1 MVTYNLIIYGFIS
14 IIQTKWIIFSS
25 EFLMKYQEKLYKLFQ
40 LRMIDDK
47 TISSHVDEVISPENF

>member
-25 EFLMKYQEKLYKLFQ
+25 EFLMKYQEKLYKLPYFNWEW
-40 LRMIDDK
+40 LMIK
-47 TISSHVDEVISPENF
+47 PFHHM